1 MRFALRFFL
10 LFLLIG
16 VAQGTLSASD
26 RKKKE
31 TKPKS
36 TKKDEQVKKRF
47 EVDVSCLHLQ
57 IDI

>member
-1 MRFALRFFL
+1 MKLSIKLFL

-36 TKKDEQVKKRF
+36 TKKNDKVNKRF
-47 EVDVSCLHLQ
+47 EIDVSCLYCK